1 MLSLTGSPQVADI
14 ARETLSTLDLEKHAS
29 IRTGPF
35 HETLTPSLQSMKPV
49 DYLFNDG
56 HHDHDAVLG
65 YFDDALPYS
74 AEDAVVVIDDISW
87 SDRMKAAWSEI
98 ESHDRVS
105 LTVNLRQVGIMV
117 VGNVSGSKKEYFNI
131 LL

>member
-56 HHDHDAVLG
+56 HHDRDAVLG
-65 YFDDALPYS
+65 YFNDALPYL
-74 AEDAVVVIDDISW
+74 AEEAIVVIDDISW
-87 SDRMKAAWSEI
+87 TAGMNAAWSEI
-98 ESHDRVS
+98 ENHERVS
-105 LTVNLRQVGIMV
+105 LTVNLRQVGIAV
-117 VGNVSGSKKEYFNI
+117 IGNASSTKKEHFNI
-131 LL
+131 PL